1 MNKLM
6 NQIIKLERSPISYP
20 VLEIENAYY
29 IVVVDNKNKLVLHY
43 CDEEGTLTEKKHYV
57 KAICSICKKAIL
69 TKSYYKHM
77 DQHDKKGEIEY

>member
-1 MNKLM
+1 ME
-6 NQIIKLERSPISYP
+6 QIIKLERSPISYP

-29 IVVVDNKNKLVLHY
+29 TIVVDSKNKLVLHY
-43 CDEEGTLTEKKHYV
+43 CDKEGYLTEKKQYV
-57 KAICSICKKAIL
+57 KAICCICKKAIL